1 MGHMYNVGW
10 VPALHGARDLIKK
23 RQLGRAVRSKE
34 ARAKIA
40 SEMQEQEAGEK
51 KKKDN
56 VSLSPPTPLPQG
68 DKLTLKNLNLS
79 PPQLLGFRNRL

>member
-1 MGHMYNVGW
+1 MISREKYRERSCTQSLAWSPRLGSVGHMYNVGW

-51 KKKDN
+51 KKK
-56 VSLSPPTPLPQG
+56 G
-68 DKLTLKNLNLS
+68 
-79 PPQLLGFRNRL
+79 